1 MLENIRLAFRG
12 IWSHKMR
19 SFLTMLGII
28 IGIASIIAIVSTIK
42 GANEEIK
49 KNIIGQGDNTVN
61 LQLNQ
66 SDYPYEYD
74 YMGLPDGVPPI
85 SDETMEELQKV
96 PKVEGVAKYYERTAY
111 DGVYYMQNALSGG
124 YIRGIDENY
133 LDICGYELSR
143 GRGFTE
149 KDYTDYKKVAL
160 VDKEIQENLF
170 QGKNPLGKTIEIK
183 GEPFIVIGV
192 VKKSTEFSLA
202 IHNIEDYYTYA
213 QDSGGTIY
221 VPNSTWPIIYQYDE
235 PDNVVLRVESVD
247 EMTKVGKKAADILN
261 SSIQPTDKEISYR
274 FDDLLEQ
281 AKDIQQLSQSTNAML
296 LWIAA
301 ISLLVGGIGV
311 MNIML
316 VSVTERTNEIGLKK
330 AIGARKKKILMQFL
344 TEAVVLTSVGGVLG
358 VITGIVLAQIISA
371 ISSTPVAISA
381 VASVGAVI
389 FSMVIGIIFGIIP
402 SYKAANLDPIDALR
416 HE

>member
-42 GANEEIK
+42 GTNEEIK
-49 KNIIGQGDNTVN
+49 KNIVGQGDSTVN
-61 LQLNQ
+61 IQLYQ
-66 SDYPYEYD
+66 DDYAYEYD
-74 YMGLPDGVPPI
+74 YMGIPDGVTPV
-85 SDETMEELQKV
+85 SDETMEEVRKV
-96 PKVEGVAKYYERTAY
+96 SKVEGAAKYYERSVY
-111 DGVYYMQNALSGG
+111 DAVYYMQNVLSGG
-124 YIRGIDENY
+124 YIRGIDQNY
-133 LDICGYELSR
+133 LETCGYELSR

-149 KDYTDYKKVAL
+149 KDYSDYKKVAL
-160 VDKEIQENLF
+160 VDDGIQESLF
-170 QGKNPLGKTIEIK
+170 QGKNPVGKTMEIK
-183 GEPFIVIGV
+183 GEPFVVIGV
-192 VKKSTEFSLA
+192 VKKSSDVTLSIHSL
-202 IHNIEDYYTYA
+202 EDYYTYA
-213 QDSGGTIY
+213 QESGGTVF

-235 PDNVVLRVESVD
+235 PDNVVIKVASVD
-247 EMTKVGKKAADILN
+247 DMTKVGKKVADVLN
-261 SSIQPTDKEISYR
+261 SGIQPVNTDISYR
-274 FDDLLEQ
+274 FDDLLQQ
-281 AKDIQQLSQSTNAML
+281 AKEIQQLSQSTNAML

-330 AIGARKKKILMQFL
+330 AIGARKSKIMLQFL
-344 TEAVVLTSVGGVLG
+344 TEAVVLTSVGGLLG

-371 ISSTPVAISA
+371 ISSTPVAISVAASLGA
-381 VASVGAVI
+381 VA
-389 FSMVIGIIFGIIP
+389 FSMVIGIIFGILP
-402 SYKAANLDPIDALR
+402 SYKAANLDPIEALR